1 VGDQEEFGG
10 EMFLFKEKVI
20 MRKYHTSFEEGD
32 VILRNQEYITILG
45 VCQTEDGAEY
55 KIRDRWEDA
64 ALIDRNCEY
73 VQL

>member
-1 VGDQEEFGG
+1 MNQPTLFEQDTSPPEMNYQTKFKSGD
-10 EMFLFKEKVI
+10 I
-20 MRKYHTSFEEGD
+20 
-32 VILRNQEYITILG
+32 ILRDQEYITILG
-45 VCQTEDGAEY
+45 VRQTEDGAEY